1 MCRLTLNQV
10 PKHDQIAGEKDG
22 SPALV
27 HVLKFGVADAAAI
40 AAAAATAA
48 SAAAAAGSR

>member
-10 PKHDQIAGEKDG
+10 PKHDQIARQKDG

-27 HVLKFGVADAAAI
+27 HVLKFGVADAAA
-40 AAAAATAA
+40 TAA